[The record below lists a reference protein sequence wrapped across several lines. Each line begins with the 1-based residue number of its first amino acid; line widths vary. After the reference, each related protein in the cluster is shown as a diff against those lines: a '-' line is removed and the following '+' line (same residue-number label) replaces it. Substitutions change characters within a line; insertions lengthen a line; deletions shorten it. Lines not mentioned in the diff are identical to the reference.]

1 MFPPKRED
9 KMTGKAPMD
18 KMPMEMAETDMSWLD
33 SFCEKLSPEE
43 CSYLRSKLDDSV
55 PTEPGE
61 MEDEG
66 PEIEI
71 EIEPKKSSLGGGYGD
86 REDSEEL

>member
-1 MFPPKRED
+1 
-9 KMTGKAPMD
+9 MTKP
-18 KMPMEMAETDMSWLD
+18 EMSEKSDMSWLD
-33 SFCEKLSPEE
+33 NFCEKLSPEE
-43 CSYLRSKLDDSV
+43 CSYLRTKLDDSV

-61 MEDEG
+61 MDEG

-71 EIEPKKSSLGGGYGD
+71 EIEPKKSMLGGGYGD